1 VAGWLTPARRRGA
14 EILDDPRTPDDVRA
28 AAMAD
33 VERSNALFGG
43 ARAVERVVVPLLRE
57 RRGGLLLDVGTGRGD
72 IPARL
77 LRQARRDGIEV
88 AAVGLDLSEG
98 SARAARARAGS
109 VGVANALDL
118 PIRSGS
124 ADVVVCSQVLHH
136 FFDADMRRLVAELH
150 RVSRGWVV
158 ISDLRRG
165 VLPAVGFWL
174 ASFVFRFHWVTRL
187 DGVTSVMRGFT
198 DAELAELVHSVT
210 GATPIVRRGVFWRVT
225 AAWKV
230 A

>member
-1 VAGWLTPARRRGA
+1 MPGWLTPARQRGV
-14 EILDDPRTPDDVRA
+14 ELLDDPATPEEVRA

-57 RRGGLLLDVGTGRGD
+57 MRGGLVLDVGTGRGD
-72 IPARL
+72 IPERIVS
-77 LRQARRDGIEV
+77 RMRRERIEV
-88 AAVGLDLSEG
+88 TTIGLDRSE
-98 SARAARARAGS
+98 AAARTARAG
-109 VGVANALDL
+109 VAGVANALDL
-118 PIRSGS
+118 PIRSRS

-136 FFDADMRRLVAELH
+136 FFDDEMRRVVAELH

-158 ISDLRRG
+158 IADLRRG
-165 VLPAVGFWL
+165 LLPAVGFWL
-174 ASFVFRFHWVTRL
+174 ASFVFRFHWATRL

-198 DAELAELVHSVT
+198 AAELADLVRAVT
-210 GATPIVRRGVFWRVT
+210 GTTPIVRRGLFWRVT
-225 AAWKV
+225 ATWKV